1 MPRVKIAIL
10 LSTLDILYYENGQL
24 LSESPPPAQ
33 VNYSLPPD
41 ASLLTV
47 GGLNGKGGFST
58 MRMSDLALWTRVLS
72 KKEVKD
78 NYLKS
83 K

>member
-1 MPRVKIAIL
+1 MNWYTKFRL
-10 LSTLDILYYENGQL
+10 LSTLDISYYENGQL
-24 LSESPPPAQ
+24 LSESPPPAK
-33 VNYSLPPD
+33 VDFSSPDD
-41 ASLLTV
+41 ASLLSV

-58 MRMSDLALWTRVLS
+58 LRMSDLALWARVLS

>member
-33 VNYSLPPD
+33 VNYSSPPD

-72 KKEVKD
+72 KKKVKD